1 MIFEIIKFV
10 YIILKYT
17 AVIGNTIICAEIVIE
32 RILANFSFIY
42 LLKNFDI
49 GVFNKTIP
57 RVPR

>member
-32 RILANFSFIY
+32 RISANFSFIY